1 MIRASVAAMDRV
13 EQARRLAA
21 VRRALGEHD
30 LAMFV
35 VPRADEHQHAYL
47 PPASERLAWLTG
59 FTGSW
64 GTAVIGTDRQAL
76 FVDGRYTL
84 QAAAEAPDWEQHHL
98 VQAPPDAWLVRH
110 LQPGDRVGF
119 DPRLHTPDGVRILPA
134 AVERA
139 GGTLQAIEHNP
150 IDATWTD
157 RPAPPC
163 APIELYPEAIAG
175 ASRADKRRQIADAL
189 TRDRLAAAVIS
200 APDNLAWLCNVR
212 GRDLP
217 MTPVALGFAIIHA
230 DATLQIFVDPAK
242 LTDDVRAALAHPQV
256 SLAEPSAFAG
266 ALAALRGRVRIDQA
280 TASAWIA
287 RQLTGATPDVGVDPC
302 TLAKA
307 CKTPSE
313 LAAIRAAHVR
323 DGVALTRLLHWLT
336 QITPADHTEW
346 SVAERILAFRAEGEH
361 FRGESFRTIAGV
373 AGNGAMPHYALRA
386 DTARPLADGDVLLV
400 DSGGQYL
407 DGTTDVT
414 RTTLLGPAPASIE
427 VRRRYTQ
434 VLQGH
439 LALRRARFPDD
450 TSGAQLDALARQYLW
465 ADGVDY
471 DHGTGHGVGCFL
483 AVHEGPHGIAKRGS
497 QVALRAGMIASNE
510 PGYYKTN
517 SFGIRIENLVVVVA
531 VDPPP
536 AGAER
541 TLLTFDDLTLAPYE
555 RRLIDLDLLTAAER
569 AQIDAYHAR
578 VRAQLAP
585 HLPDHV
591 ATYLAAATAPL

>member
-1 MIRASVAAMDRV
+1 MDRV

-21 VRRALGEHD
+21 VRDALSQRG

-35 VPRADEHQHAYL
+35 VPRADEHQHSYL

-59 FTGSW
+59 FHGSW
-64 GTAVIGTDRQAL
+64 GTAVIGRDRQAL

-98 VQAPPDAWLVRH
+98 VQAPPADWLARH
-110 LQPGDRVGF
+110 VQPGDRVGF
-119 DPRLHTPDGVRILPA
+119 DPRLHTPDGVRTLTA

-139 GGTLQAIEHNP
+139 GGSVHAVAANP
-150 IDATWTD
+150 IDDVWTD
-157 RPAPPC
+157 RPAAPC

-175 ASRADKRRQIADAL
+175 ASRTAKRRRIADAL
-189 TRDRLAAAVIS
+189 TRDRLTAAVIS
-200 APDNLAWLCNVR
+200 APDNLAWLCNLR

-217 MTPVALGFAIIHA
+217 MTPVALGFAILGA
-230 DATLQIFVDPAK
+230 DATLAIFVDPAK
-242 LTDDVRAALAHPQV
+242 LTADVRAALSPPGDPDLT
-256 SLAEPSAFAG
+256 LAEPSAFAA
-266 ALAALRGRVRIDQA
+266 ALAALRGRVRLDQA
-280 TASAWIA
+280 TASEWIA
-287 RQLTGATPDVGVDPC
+287 HQLRAAGAVPDLGADPC
-302 TLAKA
+302 ALAKA
-307 CKTPSE
+307 EKTPSE

-346 SVAERILAFRAEGEH
+346 SVAEQILAFRAEGTH
-361 FRGESFRTIAGV
+361 FRGLSFRTIAGV
-373 AGNGAMPHYALRA
+373 NGNGAMPHYALHA
-386 DTARPLADGDVLLV
+386 ETARPLADGDVLLV

-414 RTTLLGPAPASIE
+414 RTTILGPAPAPPE

-450 TSGAQLDALARQYLW
+450 TSGAQLDILARQYLW

-497 QVALRAGMIASNE
+497 PVALRPGMIASNE
-510 PGYYKTN
+510 PGYYKAN
-517 SFGIRIENLVVVVA
+517 GFGIRIENLVVVVP

-555 RRLIDLDLLTAAER
+555 RRLIDLDLLTADER

-578 VRAQLAP
+578 VRAELTP
-585 HLPDHV
+585 HLTVDV
-591 ATYLAAATAPL
+591 AAFLAAATAPISS